1 MPPYQSPLVFLTTL
15 AEPTRLRILNCL
27 AAAPLFVSDLQA
39 ILDLPQPT
47 VSRHLRVLRRI
58 GIVRATPIAQF
69 VLYRLHREDNARG
82 KVVRAML
89 ETVHSDEKFKAE
101 RLLAVRRSRGH
112 AVNRTKSSEPA
123 LT

>member
-58 GIVRATPIAQF
+58 GIVRPTPIAQF
-69 VLYRLHREDNARG
+69 VLYRLHREDTARG

-123 LT
+123 LR